1 MFNTVPQMLFEKA
14 KEIPTAP
21 IQYSKNKAGTFEP
34 VSYIDFAQLM
44 FYFASGLITLGN
56 SKDNHIGLIS
66 DNRKE
71 WLVCSMGIM
80 ALGCADIPRGSEATV
95 KDLSY
100 ILSFSECR
108 TVIVENNYSYKKIL
122 ECREELKTL
131 QNVVIIDPTGADKS
145 AIDVPVYTYDE
156 VIEAGKKYRSENPG
170 KIEEIYNAGK
180 EDEIATI
187 IFTSDTT
194 GVPKG
199 VELTHKNFLCQIKA
213 LTENLPL
220 RQGDKSLAVLPIW
233 HVYEREME
241 YYLLANG
248 CSLCYSK
255 PVVSMILADFQKIQ
269 PQFMACVPRIW
280 DGIFGQIEK
289 KAVNKSKRRKIL
301 FKLCTGAAIGRL
313 RIRAIIYGKNA
324 RYRKDFWLT
333 KILNKVLYLP
343 LGFLLPLVY
352 LGELMFFKQ
361 ARNVFGGSFKIAI
374 SGGGG
379 IAPKLDR
386 FYNAIGIRLVEG
398 YGLTETAPMIS
409 LRNYKRAVLGTIG
422 RPLDFCEIKVVNR
435 HGVEC
440 APGQLGVLYV
450 RGPNVMR
457 CYHKQPELTA
467 EVLQEGWFNTGDL
480 VVRTITGE
488 ISIKGRAKDT
498 IVLRSGEN
506 VEPLPIEN
514 KLVES
519 PYIAQAVVVGQD
531 QNCLGALII
540 PNKDNLKK
548 FAEENNIPVEPF
560 AALLKNDLVYDLI
573 FKELERLVTP
583 KTGFKPFEKIGK
595 FAFLEKPFELGVE
608 LTAKG
613 TVQRFKVQEMYK
625 WQIASMFSESVFAQG
640 FSNFTGNLKDLGSK
654 TTGLLHKR

>member
-1 MFNTVPQMLFEKA
+1 MVNTVPQMLFEKA
-14 KEIPTAP
+14 KNIPTTS

-44 FYFASGLITLGN
+44 FYFASGLITLGH
-56 SKDNHIGLIS
+56 KKGDHIGLIS

-80 ALGCADIPRGSEATV
+80 TLGCADIPRGSEATV

-100 ILSFSECR
+100 ILSFSESK
-108 TVIVENNYSYKKIL
+108 TVIVENNYSFKKIV
-122 ECREELKTL
+122 ECRQELKNL
-131 QNVVIIDPTGADKS
+131 QYIVIIDPTGVDKS
-145 AIDVPVYTYDE
+145 LIDLPVFTYDE
-156 VIEAGKKYRSENPG
+156 IIEAGKKYRTENPG
-170 KIEEIYNAGK
+170 QIEEILKDGK
-180 EDEIATI
+180 EDDTATI
-187 IFTSDTT
+187 IFTSGTT

-199 VELTHKNFLCQIKA
+199 VELSHKNFLSQIKA

-220 RQGDKSLAVLPIW
+220 KSGDKALSVLPIW

-248 CSLCYSK
+248 CSICYSK
-255 PVVSMILADFQKIQ
+255 PVISMILADLQKTR
-269 PQFMACVPRIW
+269 PQFMACVPRVW

-289 KAVNKSKRRKIL
+289 KCVNKSKRKKIL
-301 FKLCTGAAIGRL
+301 FKMCTWAAKSRL
-313 RIRAIIYGKNA
+313 WIRSVIYGRNA
-324 RYRKDFWLT
+324 RFRKDFWLF
-333 KILNKVLYLP
+333 KILNKVLYIPLALVLP
-343 LGFLLPLVY
+343 LFS
-352 LGELMFFKQ
+352 LGELFFFKK
-361 ARNVFGGSFKIAI
+361 ARDLFGGYFKIAI

-398 YGLTETAPMIS
+398 YGLTETAPMVS
-409 LRNYKRAVLGTIG
+409 LRNYRRPVLGTIG
-422 RPLDFCEIKVVNR
+422 QPLDFCEVKVVNR

-440 APGQLGVLYV
+440 NPGQQGVLYV
-450 RGPNVMR
+450 RGPNIMK
-457 CYHKQPELTA
+457 CYHKQPELTS
-467 EVLQEGWFNTGDL
+467 EVLQDGWFNTGDL

-488 ISIKGRAKDT
+488 IIIKGRAKDT

-531 QNCLGALII
+531 QNTLGALII
-540 PNKDNLKK
+540 PAKENLKK
-548 FAEENNIPVEPF
+548 FAEENNIPAEPF
-560 AALLKNDLVYDLI
+560 SALLKSDQVYDLI

-595 FAFLEKPFELGVE
+595 FAFIEKPFEIGVE

-640 FSNFTGNLKDLGSK
+640 FTSLTGNLKDLSSK
-654 TTGLLHKR
+654 TSGFLHKL

>member
-14 KEIPTAP
+14 KNIPTASV
-21 IQYSKNKAGTFEP
+21 QYAKNKAGTFEP
-34 VSYIDFAQLM
+34 VSYIDFAQQM

-56 SKDNHIGLIS
+56 GKNDHVGLIS

-100 ILSFSECR
+100 ILSFSESK
-108 TVIVENNYSYKKIL
+108 TVIVENNYSFKKII
-122 ECREELKTL
+122 ECRGDLKTL
-131 QNVVIIDPTGADKS
+131 QNIVVIDPTGVDKTL
-145 AIDVPVYTYDE
+145 IDVPVYTYDE
-156 VIEAGKKYRSENPG
+156 VIEAGKKYRTENPG
-170 KIEEIYNAGK
+170 KIEEILNSGK
-180 EDEIATI
+180 EDDIATI
-187 IFTSDTT
+187 IFTSGTT

-213 LTENLPL
+213 LTEILPL
-220 RQGDKSLAVLPIW
+220 KPGDKSLSVLPIW

-255 PVVSMILADFQKIQ
+255 PVISMILADFQKIQ

-280 DGIFGQIEK
+280 DGIYTQIEK
-289 KAVNKSKRRKIL
+289 KAVNKSKSRKIL
-301 FKLCTGAAIGRL
+301 FKLCTGAAKGRL
-313 RIRAIIYGKNA
+313 RIRAVIYGRNA
-324 RYRKDFWLT
+324 RYRKDFWLF
-333 KILNKVLYLP
+333 KILNKVLYIP
-343 LGFLLPLVY
+343 LVFLLPLVY
-352 LGELMFFKQ
+352 VGELVFFKK
-361 ARNVFGGSFKIAI
+361 ARDVFGGCFKIAV

-386 FYNAIGIRLVEG
+386 FYNAIGLRLVEG
-398 YGLTETAPMIS
+398 YGLTETAPMVT
-409 LRNYKRAVLGTIG
+409 LRSYRRPVLGTIG
-422 RPLDFCEIKVVNR
+422 RPLDYCEIKIVNR
-435 HGVEC
+435 HGVDC

-450 RGPNVMR
+450 RGPNVMKG
-457 CYHKQPELTA
+457 YYNQPELTE
-467 EVLQEGWFNTGDL
+467 EVLQDGWFNTGDL
-480 VVRTITGE
+480 VVRTVTGE

-548 FAEENNIPVEPF
+548 YAEENNLAAEPF
-560 AALLKNDLVYDLI
+560 SALLKSDEVYDLI

-595 FAFLEKPFELGVE
+595 FAFIEKPFEIGIE

-613 TVQRFKVQEMYK
+613 TVQRFKVQELYK

-640 FSNFTGNLKDLGSK
+640 LSSFTGNLKDLGNK
-654 TTGLLHKR
+654 TSGLLHKR